1 MIGTIFKKEL
11 KETLRDR
18 RTIIMMIVIPTL
30 VLPVILTVIGKI
42 TASFEEDAAKK
53 EVIIGVVESG
63 NSPLI
68 REFYTLPDTLGK
80 RKFVRVQT
88 ESELKKL
95 INSDSINIGLVVP
108 SVSDNS
114 LSERKPLRFKVLYH
128 GTKIG
133 MEERAKTYVDF
144 LSKKLT
150 QERYRQM
157 QLNAA
162 ELTPLSPEYVNVATD
177 KEMIGKLAG
186 GFLPY
191 IFIAFGFMGCMYPAI
206 DLFTGEKERGTIETL
221 LTAPV
226 PRLQILIGKMGVV
239 VCSGLLASTCS
250 LTGLFLS
257 IEVFDLVK
265 DKAFLDI
272 IHGLL
277 TPGFLGMLYLLLL
290 PLVIFFAGIMVPIA
304 IRSKSFKEAQS
315 AITPMNMLII
325 LPAMAGL
332 LPGIEL
338 NAVTAV
344 IPIVNVVLAT
354 KELIAG
360 TLEWPLI
367 GLSFIVMCTL
377 AFVMVS
383 IARRKFGDESAVV
396 NG

>member
-1 MIGTIFKKEL
+1 MIGTIFRKEL
-11 KETLRDR
+11 RETLRDR

-30 VLPVILTVIGKI
+30 VLPVILTVVGKI

-68 REFYTLPDTLGK
+68 RELHALPDTLGK

-88 ESELKKL
+88 QSELKKL
-95 INSDSINIGLVVP
+95 ISSDSINIGLVVP
-108 SVSDNS
+108 ATSDNN
-114 LSERKPLRFKVLYH
+114 LSERKPMRFTVLYH
-128 GTKIG
+128 GTEIG
-133 MEERAKTYVDF
+133 MEERAKAYINF
-144 LSKKLT
+144 LSEKFT

-157 QLNAA
+157 HLNAA
-162 ELTPLSPEYVNVATD
+162 ELTPLSPEYVNVASD

-221 LTAPV
+221 LTVPV

-250 LTGLFLS
+250 LAGLFLS

-265 DKAFLDI
+265 DKAFLSI

-315 AITPMNMLII
+315 SITPMNMLII

-383 IARRKFGDESAVV
+383 IARRKFGDESSVV